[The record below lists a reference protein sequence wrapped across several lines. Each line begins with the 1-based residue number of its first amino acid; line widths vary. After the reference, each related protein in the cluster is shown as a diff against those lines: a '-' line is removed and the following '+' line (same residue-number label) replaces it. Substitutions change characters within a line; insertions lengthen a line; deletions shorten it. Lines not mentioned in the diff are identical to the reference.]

1 MYSLFEY
8 RELWNILWRKVGLR
22 TLNEIRPQYLVI
34 LDVVGVGQPRWPAA
48 FKIKFVISC
57 GCEIRDR

>member
-34 LDVVGVGQPRWPAA
+34 
-48 FKIKFVISC
+48 S
-57 GCEIRDR
+57 EIAINA